1 MTCPH
6 CLSTSISKRQHRTSL
21 GYRTFSCRACRLRF
35 NQRTGSPF
43 NDLQFPT
50 HVVLLAVLWR
60 LRYKLGF
67 REVAELLLQRGFE
80 VSHETIRNWE
90 FRFAP
95 MVSERLR
102 AKRRGHAGRSW
113 YLDETYVKVSGRW
126 CYLYRAI
133 DRDGNL
139 LDSMLSKHRDRQA
152 ARRFLRRLLDASP
165 RRPLRLDHRQAPS
178 LQEGRS
184 LDRRSQGA
192 APAEPVPQQPYRA
205 GSSATQATLLPDA
218 GFRPI
223 RFSLPFLHCL
233 RRAAPLPACP
243 KSPRRKSF
251 SITQSPD
258 LQQQMVNPDGRV
270 GRLTRAQL
278 LSQLA
283 SVPGKP

>member
-50 HVVLLAVLWR
+50 DVVLLAVLWR

-139 LDSMLSKHRDRQA
+139 LDSMLSEHRDRAGSTALLATA
-152 ARRFLRRLLDASP
+152 AGRFSAQTATS
-165 RRPLRLDHRQAPS
+165 DHRQAPS
-178 LQEGRS
+178 LQQGRS

-192 APAEPVPQQPYRA
+192 APPEPVPQQPYRA

-223 RFSLPFLHCL
+223 RFSQPFLHCL

-251 SITQSPD
+251 SITQ
-258 LQQQMVNPDGRV
+258 
-270 GRLTRAQL
+270 
-278 LSQLA
+278 
-283 SVPGKP
+283 